1 MIKELKEFLMKG
13 NVVDLA
19 IGLIIGSAFTK
30 IVNSL
35 VTDILM
41 PILGILLGKI
51 DFKTLAL
58 NIKDLDGNVLT
69 KVSYG
74 LFLQNV
80 VDFMIVGISL
90 FFVLKLILNL
100 SKKTETK

>member
-35 VTDILM
+35 VADVLM
-41 PILGILLGKI
+41 PVLGILMGKI
-51 DFKTLAL
+51 DFKTLAF
-58 NIKDLDGNVLT
+58 NVKDLDGNILA

-80 VDFMIVGISL
+80 VDFMIVGVSL
-90 FFVLKLILNL
+90 FFILKLVLNL

>member
-13 NVVDLA
+13 NVLDLA
-19 IGLIIGSAFTK
+19 IGLIIGGAFTK

-35 VTDILM
+35 VADILM
-41 PILGILLGKI
+41 PVLGILMGKI

-80 VDFMIVGISL
+80 VDFLIVGISL
-90 FFVLKLILNL
+90 FFILKLMLNL
-100 SKKTETK
+100 SKKQESK

>member
-41 PILGILLGKI
+41 PVLGILLGKI

-80 VDFMIVGISL
+80 VDFMIVGVSL